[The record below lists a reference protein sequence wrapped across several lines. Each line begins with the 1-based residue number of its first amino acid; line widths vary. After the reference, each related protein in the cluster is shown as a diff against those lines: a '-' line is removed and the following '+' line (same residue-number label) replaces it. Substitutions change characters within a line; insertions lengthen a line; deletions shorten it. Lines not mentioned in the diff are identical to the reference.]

1 MRLSENRVAYSVIE
15 AAIKGDAEAIQ
26 LVIDH
31 YDRYIKKLSVRK
43 MVDEWGNERQV
54 TDTHLCEILKVH
66 LITAILKFNMRR

>member
-1 MRLSENRVAYSVIE
+1 MRLSENRVAYPVIE